1 MTGRTFAASKTA
13 KGKREKKKST
23 ESILFLKK
31 DKRSELSDL
40 KQKRL
45 LRNGRP

>member
-1 MTGRTFAASKTA
+1 MLQA
-13 KGKREKKKST
+13 KQLKEKEKKKKST

>member
-1 MTGRTFAASKTA
+1 MLQA
-13 KGKREKKKST
+13 KQLKEKEKKKKST
-23 ESILFLKK
+23 EYILFLKK